1 MTRVTSSEHVLLLL
15 REQLQ
20 RLDRTRGGRTGR
32 AGGSGRPTPAP
43 LARLQSLGGL
53 DVADNE
59 FKRTLV
65 RALLSERMGEGVA
78 NDPAFQTVIDDVYR
92 IINGSDEGRALI
104 DRAARR
110 LRGG

>member
-20 RLDRTRGGRTGR
+20 RLDRTRGGHPGRT
-32 AGGSGRPTPAP
+32 GGSGKPTPAP
-43 LARLQSLGGL
+43 MARLQSLGEVT
-53 DVADNE
+53 DKE

-65 RALLSERMGEGVA
+65 RALLAERMGEGVA
-78 NDPAFQTVIDDVYR
+78 NDPAFQTMIDDVYR
-92 IINGSDEGRALI
+92 IITDSEDGRALI

-110 LRGG
+110 LRAG